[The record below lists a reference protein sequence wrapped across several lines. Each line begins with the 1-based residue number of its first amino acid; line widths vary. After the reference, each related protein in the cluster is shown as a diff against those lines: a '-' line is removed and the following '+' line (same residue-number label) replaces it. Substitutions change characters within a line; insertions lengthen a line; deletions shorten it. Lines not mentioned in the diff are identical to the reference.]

1 MSWKNQE
8 RLSNEQ
14 NGMVAGMK
22 QEIRKK
28 HWQCSIKKLLAP
40 AVGIDIE
47 SEQINHPMN
56 NG

>member
-8 RLSNEQ
+8 RLSNER

-28 HWQCSIKKLLAP
+28 HWQCTIKKLLAP
-40 AVGIDIE
+40 AVGIDIK